1 MDFLHQV
8 VDLFLHLDKHL
19 ADIIGQYGG
28 WTYAILFAVV
38 FCETGLVVT
47 PFLPGDS
54 LLFAVGT
61 FAGMGS
67 LDVRVVVPL
76 LLLATFLG
84 DNVNY
89 FIGKKI
95 GRRAFSGELRFVKR
109 EYLTR
114 TEAFYERHGP
124 RTVILA
130 RFVPIVRTFAPF
142 VAGIGAMPYRR
153 FIGYSLA
160 GAVLWVG
167 LLVLSGYFFGT
178 IPVVRD
184 NFSIVVLAIIA
195 ISLMPVVVQFVR
207 ARRASPA

>member
-19 ADIIGQYGG
+19 AEIIGHYGG

-89 FIGKKI
+89 FIGKKV

-142 VAGIGAMPYRR
+142 VAGVGAMPYHR

-160 GAVLWVG
+160 GALLWVG

-195 ISLMPVVVQFVR
+195 ISLMPMVVQFVR